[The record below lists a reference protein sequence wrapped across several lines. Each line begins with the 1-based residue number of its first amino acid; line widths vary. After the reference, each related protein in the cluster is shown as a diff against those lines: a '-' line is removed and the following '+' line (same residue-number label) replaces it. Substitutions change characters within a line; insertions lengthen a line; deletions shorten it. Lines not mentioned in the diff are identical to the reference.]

1 MKLQLHNCMTD
12 GISLSLHTVLYIA
25 GNCSGGPTKDLPI
38 YCQLVQDI
46 NKQKRLEWTLQHQ
59 NGNFE
64 NVIFSD
70 EASILINCSATVKRG
85 TASYPLKQHR
95 QNTVML

>member
-12 GISLSLHTVLYIA
+12 GISLSLHTMLHSRELFGWTYQGSA
-25 GNCSGGPTKDLPI
+25 